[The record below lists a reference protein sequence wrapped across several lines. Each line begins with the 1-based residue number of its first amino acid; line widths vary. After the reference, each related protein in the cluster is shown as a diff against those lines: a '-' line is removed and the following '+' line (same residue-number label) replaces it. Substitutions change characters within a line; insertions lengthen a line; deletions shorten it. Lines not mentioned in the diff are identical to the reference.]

1 MSSIAIDYHCLS
13 FDVKQIV
20 FDQVSINN
28 SCNTTHASSVHGRV
42 LLPGSIARIQK
53 KRGDGGN
60 ALKVN
65 NHGQLACEKQ
75 NFSVSCIIF
84 PEIIPVSLFVIYST
98 PPDIRLIFGVY
109 SVYLLISVASSQAS
123 DNDNR

>member
-60 ALKVN
+60 ALKVIDD
-65 NHGQLACEKQ
+65 HGQLACEKQ

-84 PEIIPVSLFVIYST
+84 LEIIPVSLFVIYPARYQAYIWCLFSV
-98 PPDIRLIFGVY
+98 PAYFG
-109 SVYLLISVASSQAS
+109 SLLTGQ
-123 DNDNR
+123 